1 MRWRQDRRG
10 EIAPDGRRATV
21 RTVSSPVVRSAPA
34 VPDPATPKPSGVNST
49 RAAGVVG
56 LAVMCSRV
64 LGLAR
69 DQIFAALFGAGAGT
83 DAFLTAFRA
92 PNLLRDLFAE
102 GALSTAF
109 VTTFSKKIQLED
121 EQSAWT
127 LANKVAT
134 LTMVGMSALTL
145 LGIALSPQLIELLGG
160 GFHAVP
166 GKFELTVQ
174 LTRIMYPF
182 ILLVSL
188 AALLMGMLNA
198 RHVFGAPAMASS
210 FFNLGS
216 IVGGVGLGYYFDP
229 HFGTKSLFGLA
240 IGTLI
245 GGFLQLVVQFPALR
259 RVGYRFRPDFA
270 WRDPG
275 VRAIGRLMVPAVI
288 AASAV
293 QINVMVNAS
302 FASHQGDGAVT
313 WLNNAFR
320 LMQLPLGVFGVAIAT
335 VTLPLVSRSA
345 ALGDTA
351 GFRTTLAKA
360 LRLAFF
366 LTVPSAIGLWCL
378 GEPIIAL
385 LFQHG
390 RFGAEA
396 TRQTAAALRFYALGL
411 VAYSGIKVL
420 APAFY
425 ALDARKTPMTVSFI
439 AIGINVGLNAF
450 FTYHLGWGHRGL
462 ALSTS
467 LTATINFVL
476 LLWLMHRRA
485 GGVEV
490 AGLAWTLGR
499 LAVAGSLLAGVCAG
513 GQRWVLP
520 GFGALTLAGQSL
532 RLFGV
537 IAAAGAVFF
546 GASYLLRLE
555 EMREVTALLARRLP
569 GKRGR
574 S

>member
-1 MRWRQDRRG
+1 MPAPG
-10 EIAPDGRRATV
+10 PDGGGNPGVVVNDLVGRKDTSNGGGSV
-21 RTVSSPVVRSAPA
+21 KGGSSGS
-34 VPDPATPKPSGVNST
+34 SST

-69 DQIFAALFGAGAGT
+69 DQIFAGLFGAGAGT

-109 VTTFSKKIQLED
+109 VTTFSKRIQLEG
-121 EQSAWT
+121 EPSAWT

-134 LTMVGMSALTL
+134 LTLVGMSALTL
-145 LGIALSPQLIELLGG
+145 LGIALSPPLIELLGG

-188 AALLMGMLNA
+188 AALVMGMLNA
-198 RHVFGAPAMASS
+198 KHVFGAPAMASS

-216 IVGGVGLGYYFDP
+216 IVGGVGLGYWLDP
-229 HFGTKSLFGLA
+229 HFGTRSLFGLA
-240 IGTLI
+240 VGTLI
-245 GGFLQLVVQFPALR
+245 GGFLQLVVQFPALAR
-259 RVGYRFRPDFA
+259 AGYRFRPDFA

-275 VRAIGRLMVPAVI
+275 VRAIGRLMGPAVI

-302 FASHQGDGAVT
+302 FASHQGNGAVT

-335 VTLPLVSRSA
+335 VTLPLVSKSA
-345 ALGDTA
+345 AVGDA
-351 GFRTTLAKA
+351 DGFRTTLSRA

-366 LTVPSAIGLWCL
+366 LTVPSAVGLWFL
-378 GEPIIAL
+378 SGPIIAL

-390 RFGAEA
+390 RFDAFA
-396 TRQTAAALRFYALGL
+396 TAQTAAALQFYALGL
-411 VAYSGIKVL
+411 AAYAGIKVL

-425 ALDARKTPMTVSFI
+425 ALDARTTPMTVSFV
-439 AIGINVGLNAF
+439 AIGINVALNGL

-485 GGVEV
+485 RGMET
-490 AGLAWTLGR
+490 AGLAWTLGK
-499 LAVAGSLLAGVCAG
+499 LAVAGALLAGACVL
-513 GQRWVLP
+513 GQRWVLTT
-520 GFGALTLAGQSL
+520 GFGNLSVPAQGG

-546 GASYLLRLE
+546 AASYALGLE
-555 EMREVTALLARRLP
+555 EMREVVGIFARRLGRRRP
-569 GKRGR
+569 RGGR
-574 S
+574 TV